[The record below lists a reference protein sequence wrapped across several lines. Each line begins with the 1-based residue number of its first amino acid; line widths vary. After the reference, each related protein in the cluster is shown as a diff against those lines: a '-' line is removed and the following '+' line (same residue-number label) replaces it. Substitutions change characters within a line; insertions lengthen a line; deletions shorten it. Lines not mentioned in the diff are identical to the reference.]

1 MLKEGTWF
9 EAGVNRRT
17 PPTLVFASDDVRL
30 PTLLLLLLLK
40 LLVVVFELA
49 PPPPT
54 PRLPAPPP

>member
-30 PTLLLLLLLK
+30 PTLLLLLK